1 MERNSDFTRRIGEML
16 TYFNCTQADIV
27 SRTNLT
33 KAIVSRYVSGKAL
46 PKAETLNTIAKA
58 FNVNPLWLMGYKV
71 SMFEVPI
78 GNEERTPNF
87 SRLNV
92 LNRKLTEEQRGK
104 IIEIIK
110 ILYFK

>member
-1 MERNSDFTRRIGEML
+1 MERNSDFTRRISEML

-27 SRTNLT
+27 SRTNLN

-46 PKAETLNTIAKA
+46 PRAETLNTIAKA

-71 SMFEVPI
+71 SMFELPMSD
-78 GNEERTPNF
+78 EERTPNF
-87 SRLNV
+87 DRLNM

-104 IIEIIK
+104 IIEMIEIM
-110 ILYFK
+110 YFK